1 MYIIDVG
8 VGCMSKSRSYESGE
22 RRERIH
28 VEPRITVFW
37 TLGISW
43 NCVSLSLSLFLQ
55 MYVYIY
61 IYANPLASRHDP
73 VCNQVW
79 IEDYGNGE
87 LWNVMEM
94 ENHGDGES

>member
-1 MYIIDVG
+1 MAREG
-8 VGCMSKSRSYESGE
+8 RESTLNQELRYFGRLE
-22 RRERIH
+22 Y
-28 VEPRITVFW
+28 
-37 TLGISW
+37 LGI
-43 NCVSLSLSLFLQ
+43 VFLSLSLSPN
-55 MYVYIY
+55 VCIY

>member
-1 MYIIDVG
+1 M
-8 VGCMSKSRSYESGE
+8 
-22 RRERIH
+22 
-28 VEPRITVFW
+28 
-37 TLGISW
+37 
-43 NCVSLSLSLFLQ
+43 
-55 MYVYIY
+55 YIY